1 MVANGHGG
9 YIGVGG
15 GRPGA
20 KYYVSEM
27 TVTTRVGFA
36 TPVHLGPLSTD
47 FYKLSC
53 MINSS
58 YAPGIKIAKSL
69 VQGLQ

>member
-1 MVANGHGG
+1 MCT
-9 YIGVGG
+9 
-15 GRPGA
+15 
-20 KYYVSEM
+20 EM

-36 TPVHLGPLSTD
+36 TPVHLGPLSTG
-47 FYKLSC
+47 
-53 MINSS
+53 INSS